1 MANLVFFHA
10 HPDDE
15 SIATAGSMLKAARD
29 GHRVVLLVATGG
41 ELGEVGEGVLAE
53 GETLGER
60 RAAEVAASAEVLE
73 VARFEMLGYHD
84 SGMAGDATNDAPH
97 AFWQTDTEE
106 AAERVA
112 EILREE
118 RTDLLT
124 IYDPNGSY
132 GHPDHI
138 KVHQVGTRAAELAGV
153 EKVFWSTMNRDQIK
167 RQMAVLEAA
176 EALLDEERRERA
188 SEDNFGMPESEI
200 THAVDVSDVLE
211 EKKAAMKAHAT
222 QITEESFFL
231 TMDDDQFAQA
241 FGTEWYAAAH
251 LPKGARQPGFKPGAP
266 KGFFADLLNQPPC

>member
-41 ELGEVGEGVLAE
+41 ELGEVGEGVLDE

-60 RAAEVAASAEVLE
+60 RAAEVAASAEVLG

-84 SGMAGDATNDAPH
+84 SGMAGDATNDAPQ

-106 AAERVA
+106 AAKQVA

-118 RTDLLT
+118 QADLLT

-138 KVHQVGTRAAELAGV
+138 KVHQVGTRAAELAGI
-153 EKVFWSTMNRDQIK
+153 EKVFWATMNRDQIR

-176 EALLDEERRERA
+176 EALLDDERRERA
-188 SEDNFGMPESEI
+188 TEDNFGMPESEL
-200 THAVDVSDVLE
+200 THAIDVRDVLE
-211 EKKAAMKAHAT
+211 EKRTAMKAHAT
-222 QITEESFFL
+222 QITDESFFL
-231 TMDDDQFAQA
+231 TMDDDQFTQA

-251 LPKGARQPGFKPGAP
+251 LPKGARQTGFKPGAP
-266 KGFFADLLNQPPC
+266 QGFFPDLLVP

>member
-15 SIATAGSMLKAARD
+15 SIATAGSMLKAARG

-53 GETLGER
+53 DETLGER
-60 RAAEVAASAEVLE
+60 RAAEVAASAEVLG
-73 VARFEMLGYHD
+73 VSRFEMLGYHD
-84 SGMAGDATNDAPH
+84 SGMAGDDTNDAPH
-97 AFWQTDTEE
+97 SFWQADTEE
-106 AAERVA
+106 AAARVA
-112 EILREE
+112 EILQEE
-118 RTDLLT
+118 GADLLT

-153 EKVFWSTMNRDQIK
+153 EKVYWATMNRDQIK

-176 EALLDEERRERA
+176 ESLLDEERRERA
-188 SEDNFGMPESEI
+188 SEENFGMPETEI
-200 THAVDVSDVLE
+200 THAIDVRDVLE
-211 EKKAAMKAHAT
+211 EKRAAMKAHAS

-231 TMDDDQFAQA
+231 TMDDEQFVQA
-241 FGTEWYAAAH
+241 FGTEWYVAAH
-251 LPKGARQPGFKPGAP
+251 LEKGARQDGFENGAAE
-266 KGFFADLLNQPPC
+266 GFFVDLLVP

>member
-15 SIATAGSMLKAARD
+15 SIATAGSMLKAARG

-41 ELGEVGEGVLAE
+41 ELGEVCEGLLSE

-60 RAAEVAASAEVLE
+60 RAAEVAASAEVLG
-73 VARFEMLGYHD
+73 VSRFEMLGYHD
-84 SGMAGDATNDAPH
+84 SGMAGDATNEAPH
-97 AFWQTDTEE
+97 AFWRADTEE
-106 AAERVA
+106 AAARVA

-118 RTDLLT
+118 EADLLT

-153 EKVFWSTMNRDQIK
+153 KKVYWATMNRDQIK

-176 EALLDEERRERA
+176 ESLLDEERRERA
-188 SEDNFGMPESEI
+188 SEENFGMPEAEI
-200 THAVDVSDVLE
+200 THAIDVRDVLD
-211 EKKAAMKAHAT
+211 EKRASMKAHIS

-231 TMDDDQFAQA
+231 TMDDEQFSQA

-251 LPKGARQPGFKPGAP
+251 LEKGARRDGFENGAAE
-266 KGFFADLLNQPPC
+266 GFFADLLLP